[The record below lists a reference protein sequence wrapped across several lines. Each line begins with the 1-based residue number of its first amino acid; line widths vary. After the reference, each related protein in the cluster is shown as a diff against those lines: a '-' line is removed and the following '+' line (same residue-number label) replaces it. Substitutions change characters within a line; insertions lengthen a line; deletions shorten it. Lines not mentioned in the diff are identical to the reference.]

1 LIRGL
6 LLCLAALVSPS
17 ASAHPL
23 APALLEVEELADG
36 TANVLWKTSNLRL
49 PGASVFPRLPSHC
62 SMAGQPRGAERSNS
76 ITTRWKVDC
85 RPTGL
90 IGQAIGVEGLGTAK
104 TDALVRVKLADG
116 RVVRGVLRAEEP
128 AFTIPERETALQI
141 GGAYLRM
148 GFDHILSGADHL
160 LFVLG
165 LLLLVRGL
173 RPLVLTITAF
183 TLGHSITLSL
193 AALGLTNLPSSLIE
207 VVIALT
213 ILVLALELVREEGA
227 RESRMRRR
235 PWVMSAV
242 FGLLH
247 GLGFASALR
256 EIGLPEHEIPFSL
269 LSFNIGIELGQ
280 LFFVFAILALRRLL
294 SGRLRAVPAW
304 ISHVPA
310 YTMGSL
316 STFWIFQRVA
326 LLLP

>member
-1 LIRGL
+1 
-6 LLCLAALVSPS
+6 
-17 ASAHPL
+17 
-23 APALLEVEELADG
+23 
-36 TANVLWKTSNLRL
+36 
-49 PGASVFPRLPSHC
+49 
-62 SMAGQPRGAERSNS
+62 
-76 ITTRWKVDC
+76 
-85 RPTGL
+85 
-90 IGQAIGVEGLGTAK
+90 
-104 TDALVRVKLADG
+104 
-116 RVVRGVLRAEEP
+116 
-128 AFTIPERETALQI
+128 
-141 GGAYLRM
+141 M

-213 ILVLALELVREEGA
+213 ILVLALELAREEGA

-235 PWVMSAV
+235 PWVMSSV

-280 LFFVFAILALRRLL
+280 LFFVFGILALQRLL

-310 YTMGSL
+310 YAIGSL

>member
-49 PGASVFPRLPSHC
+49 PGASVFPRLPSNC
-62 SMAGQPRGAERSNS
+62 SMASQPRGTERSDS

-90 IGQAIGVEGLGTAK
+90 VGQAIGVEGLGTAK

-128 AFTIPERETALQI
+128 DFTIPERETALQI

-280 LFFVFAILALRRLL
+280 LFFVFGVLALRRLL
-294 SGRLRAVPAW
+294 SGRLHAVPAW

-310 YTMGSL
+310 YAIGSL
-316 STFWIFQRVA
+316 SMFWIFQRVA
-326 LLLP
+326 VLLP

>member
-1 LIRGL
+1 LICGL

-62 SMAGQPRGAERSNS
+62 AMASQPRGTERSNS

-128 AFTIPERETALQI
+128 AFTIPERESALQI

-227 RESRMRRR
+227 RESWMRRR
-235 PWVMSAV
+235 PWVMSSV

-280 LFFVFAILALRRLL
+280 LFFVFGVLALRRLL
-294 SGRLRAVPAW
+294 SGRLRAAPRW
-304 ISHVPA
+304 ISDVPA
-310 YTMGSL
+310 YAMGSL

>member
-1 LIRGL
+1 
-6 LLCLAALVSPS
+6 V
-17 ASAHPL
+17 SAHPL

-62 SMAGQPRGAERSNS
+62 AMASQPRGTERSNS

-104 TDALVRVKLADG
+104 TDALVRVNLADG

-128 AFTIPERETALQI
+128 AFTIPERESALQI

-213 ILVLALELVREEGA
+213 ILVLALELAREEGA

-235 PWVMSAV
+235 PWVMSSV

-280 LFFVFAILALRRLL
+280 LFFVFGILALQRLL

-310 YTMGSL
+310 YAIGSL